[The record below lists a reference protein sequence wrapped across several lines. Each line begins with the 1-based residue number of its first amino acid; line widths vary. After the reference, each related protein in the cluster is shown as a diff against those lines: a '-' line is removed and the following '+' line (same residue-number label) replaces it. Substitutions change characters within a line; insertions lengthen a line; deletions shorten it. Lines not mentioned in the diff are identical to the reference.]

1 MTYQEFFDLAR
12 TKGVEKIQ
20 ITEDEKNENSIYLIN
35 NKLEDYTDSE
45 KKVYTIKAEINK
57 KTESLN
63 SEYLDESI
71 IDLLLEKLNSTD
83 STYEDEYLND
93 KENNQINES
102 EVVDI
107 TEERNLINELYKE
120 KDKYPQTK
128 SLEIAYSN
136 TYTKTRI
143 VNNNNVD
150 IATDS
155 HCYDLYIEASAEKD
169 EIISTYSESIL
180 VTDKNKIDFK
190 KMINNVLQLASL
202 ATTKRKLET
211 KKYNIVLSNNV
222 ASKIIDHLQDMLSA
236 EFIHQKKSC
245 LENKLNKKVFS
256 EKLNI
261 VEEPKNRE
269 YPGYII
275 FDKEG
280 TDTKNKELVTN
291 GIIKTYLYDIKE
303 AKVDKVESTGN
314 KYNGIAGRNMYIKPG
329 NKTLSEIIRKVE
341 NGIYITHYMGSMGS
355 SINESTG
362 NISMQVFGYII
373 ENGEL
378 VCGFEPAVLT
388 SSIFEL
394 LTNIEEIGNDLQF
407 IMKSSAA
414 PSLYISD
421 ISIAGE

>member
-12 TKGVEKIQ
+12 SKGIEKVQ

-93 KENNQINES
+93 KENNQINKS

-211 KKYNIVLSNNV
+211 KKYNIILSNNV

-341 NGIYITHYMGSMGS
+341 NGIYITHYMGSMGA

>member
-12 TKGVEKIQ
+12 SKGIEKVQ

-71 IDLLLEKLNSTD
+71 VDLLLEKLNSTD

-93 KENNQINES
+93 KENNQINKS

-341 NGIYITHYMGSMGS
+341 NGIYITHYMGSMGA

>member
-12 TKGVEKIQ
+12 SKGIEKVQ

-83 STYEDEYLND
+83 SAYEDDYLNN
-93 KENNQINES
+93 KENNQINKS
-102 EVVDI
+102 EKVDI

>member
-12 TKGVEKIQ
+12 SKGIEKVQ
-20 ITEDEKNENSIYLIN
+20 ITEYEKNENSIYLIN

-71 IDLLLEKLNSTD
+71 IDLLLEKLNATD

-93 KENNQINES
+93 KENNQINKS

-180 VTDKNKIDFK
+180 VTDKSKIDFK

-329 NKTLSEIIRKVE
+329 NKTLSEIIRKVK

>member
-12 TKGVEKIQ
+12 SKGIEKVQ

-71 IDLLLEKLNSTD
+71 VDLLLEKLNSTD

-93 KENNQINES
+93 KENNQINKS

>member
-12 TKGVEKIQ
+12 SKGIEKIQ

-45 KKVYTIKAEINK
+45 KKVYTIKAEVNK

-71 IDLLLEKLNSTD
+71 VDLLLEKLNYTD

-93 KENNQINES
+93 KENNQLNKS

-107 TEERNLINELYKE
+107 TEERTLINELYKE

-180 VTDKNKIDFK
+180 VTDKSKIDFK

-341 NGIYITHYMGSMGS
+341 NGIYITHYMGSMGA